1 MSRSRDKL
9 IQTAMRV
16 LAQNPQA
23 TLEQIAEAADM
34 TRTTLFRHF
43 RTRQKLICAL
53 SLESY
58 RRCCTEAMDPILATS
73 VPPEEKLRQI
83 VNALIPL
90 GAAFHFL
97 SYEPYHSSDP
107 DIERMCNSYLERWR
121 VLVTALNAEGLIAS
135 DIPVVW
141 VTTLLDMLVFGAWE
155 SIHRGD
161 LAPNTAGE
169 LVVRTFFRGVRS

>member
-1 MSRSRDKL
+1 MSRSHDKL
-9 IQTAMRV
+9 IQAAMRV

-23 TLEQIAEAADM
+23 TLEQIAEAAGI

-53 SLESY
+53 SLEAY
-58 RRCCTEAMDPILATS
+58 RRCCTEAMDPILATA
-73 VPPEEKLRQI
+73 VPPEEKFRQI
-83 VNALIPL
+83 VEALIPL

-97 SYEPYHSSDP
+97 SYEPYHSSDS
-107 DIERMCNSYLERWR
+107 DTERMCNSYLERWR
-121 VLVTALNAEGLIAS
+121 VLVMELSTEGLIAP

-141 VTTLLDMLVFGAWE
+141 VTTLIDMMVFGAWE
-155 SIHRGD
+155 SIHKGD

-169 LVVRTFFRGVRS
+169 LVIRTFFRGVRS